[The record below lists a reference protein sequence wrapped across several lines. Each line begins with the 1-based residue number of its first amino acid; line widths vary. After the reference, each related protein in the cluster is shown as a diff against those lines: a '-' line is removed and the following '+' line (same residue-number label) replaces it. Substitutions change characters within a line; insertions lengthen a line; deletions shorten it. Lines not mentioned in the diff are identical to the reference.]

1 MQTTKKPYYDLDAL
15 KRLPIR
21 DYLQGQGITP
31 TKSYAGYALYHAP
44 YREDSTA
51 SLKVDTRQN
60 LWYDFGL
67 GRGGSILDFV
77 MLMRACTLHE
87 AMTHLAEG
95 QAQALPFHSEATR
108 EPHNNRRIISIS
120 EDLSQDLQDYLTK
133 ERGIDLRLAT
143 PFLRSIRY
151 EVRGR
156 MYSALGF
163 PNNSGGYELRDSRAF
178 KGTIAPKDITLI
190 MPISNTRNTLEPLCV
205 FEGFMDCLT
214 WLTMQRGL
222 SRPCL
227 VLNSVS
233 HIGKA
238 ITYICTKGITT
249 VQAFLDNDEAG
260 RSAFSSLSAV
270 EGLSLEDMRP
280 LYAPH
285 KDLNEYWVAQLK
297 AKQAL
302 SSQQTKK
309 QENSQP
315 KRKLR

>member
-15 KRLPIR
+15 KRLPIS
-21 DYLQGQGITP
+21 DYLQRQGITP
-31 TKSYAGYALYHAP
+31 TKSYAGYALYYAP

-67 GRGGSILDFV
+67 GRDGCILDLV

-95 QAQALPFHSEATR
+95 QAQALPFHCEALK
-108 EPHNNRRIISIS
+108 EPHNNRHIISIT
-120 EDLSQDLQDYLTK
+120 EDLPQDLQDYLTK
-133 ERGIDLRLAT
+133 ERGIDLRFAT

-163 PNNSGGYELRDSRAF
+163 PNNSGGYELRDSRVF
-178 KGTIAPKDITLI
+178 KGTIAPKDISLLI
-190 MPISNTRNTLEPLCV
+190 TSTPPDALCL

-214 WLTMQRGL
+214 WLTMQRVL

-233 HIGKA
+233 HIRKA
-238 ITYICTKGITT
+238 ITYICTTGITA
-249 VQAFLDNDEAG
+249 VRAFLDNDEAG
-260 RSAFSSLSAV
+260 RSAFSSLSGVKGLAV
-270 EGLSLEDMRP
+270 EDMRP

-297 AKQAL
+297 AKQA
-302 SSQQTKK
+302 KK

-315 KRKLR
+315 KRKLK